1 MEQRWS
7 VPPLYKNVLLFPNAS
22 SHSHES
28 LGSNR
33 SFVCN
38 RLLFCW
44 GSHPEV
50 HCYSGYR
57 RSVKQSHD
65 PRAVYYTRRLAIN
78 LPCRHCVNTAVI
90 MHCRPG
96 LLCLLKTGWSC
107 TVQFHLLC
115 CGTDFIDGFYVFIPC
130 PCVRYVGKHVWLFW
144 PCFILFTCC
153 LKI

>member
-1 MEQRWS
+1 MTKVWHQQTRDGAKMISPAPVQECFA
-7 VPPLYKNVLLFPNAS
+7 FPECILPQPWITWLKPFFCLQSIAI
-22 SHSHES
+22 
-28 LGSNR
+28 
-33 SFVCN
+33 
-38 RLLFCW
+38 CW

-115 CGTDFIDGFYVFIPC
+115 CGTDLIDVIYVFIPH
-130 PCVRYVGKHVWLFW
+130 PCVRYVGKHVWLF
-144 PCFILFTCC
+144 
-153 LKI
+153 